1 MKTTTKE
8 TWTTILLSRAGHL
21 RRLLARV
28 ALLALLT
35 VKAVDAP
42 HQLLVVGDK
51 PGTGIGPRRRP
62 GTYRR
67 ISDTR
72 RWMFPECPSPLPRS
86 EQ

>member
-1 MKTTTKE
+1 LRTTTKE
-8 TWTTILLSRAGHL
+8 TWITILLSRVGHL

-51 PGTGIGPRRRP
+51 PGTGTGPRRRP
-62 GTYRR
+62 GISRR
-67 ISDTR
+67 TSDTKKLTY
-72 RWMFPECPSPLPRS
+72 PACPSLPPRS

>member
-1 MKTTTKE
+1 MRTTTKE
-8 TWTTILLSRAGHL
+8 TWITILLSRVGHL

-35 VKAVDAP
+35 AKAVDAP

-51 PGTGIGPRRRP
+51 PGTGTGPRRRP

-67 ISDTR
+67 ISATR
-72 RWMFPECPSPLPRS
+72 KWTYPECPSPPPRS

>member
-1 MKTTTKE
+1 MRTTKRV
-8 TWTTILLSRAGHL
+8 TWTSILLSRVGHL

-51 PGTGIGPRRRP
+51 PGTGTGPRRRP

-67 ISDTR
+67 ISDTK
-72 RWMFPECPSPLPRS
+72 RWTYPECPSPPPRS